1 MSNLYTFRFRMWEG
15 HFGRSL
21 KERKRIRCNSRCRAN
36 TSRES
41 KIARLSEELGNDLT
55 DDARYLLL
63 DILAE
68 PVTQELEDKQRNMG
82 SASDG
87 EDDRLSTGLDAAA
100 TAVGKGSSDVILALG
115 QRFSRLDVLMI
126 IVLVLQTLT
135 LAVLIVAVGAM
146 LVVAITLISAG
157 GNGLDAS
164 SYLPEI

>member
-1 MSNLYTFRFRMWEG
+1 MSNLYTFRFRIWEG

-21 KERKRIRCNSRCRAN
+21 KERKWIRCHSRCRAN

-68 PVTQELEDKQRNMG
+68 PVTQELEDKQRSVG

-87 EDDRLSTGLDAAA
+87 EDRLSTGLDAAA

-115 QRFSRLDVLMI
+115 QRFSRLDVLMT

-157 GNGLDAS
+157 ANGLDAS